1 MATDLVDLLVHS
13 DKPQKSSRVKE
24 LLEKYITGEML
35 GWIPLAGNEFKL
47 QFLSVV
53 VTCIVAQALPSGHGE
68 VASTTIVSI
77 KLDDEVPSTAMERA
91 LAAAEKHGAA
101 ATSATKRALQ
111 QESSR
116 GLDAVGG
123 YNDTI
128 RQLKELVLLPM
139 TNASLFASVG
149 LQLPRGVLLYGPP
162 GTGKSLLA
170 RSLAHEAKATLFVVN
185 GPETLSQYMG
195 ESESAI
201 AGIFAAARALAPS
214 IIFFDEADA
223 VMAGRN
229 VTEGGGSQSATSA
242 RLNLAIAQQ
251 LDALSGHQC
260 IVLAATNRSETIDES
275 LRRPGRFDREVE
287 ILTWCAEMPQWKLS
301 DAVSIILSEYYCMD
315 RLVRRRQC
323 WLVPLPQ
330 SPT

>member
-1 MATDLVDLLVHS
+1 MQSQCYLGIVLYSAVSTSILA

-162 GTGKSLLA
+162 GS
-170 RSLAHEAKATLFVVN
+170 
-185 GPETLSQYMG
+185 
-195 ESESAI
+195 
-201 AGIFAAARALAPS
+201 FAALLEQRTNTFQLLVFSSSIASPNFQARANPCWPDPWHMRPKPLCLS
-214 IIFFDEADA
+214 STGLKRCLSTW
-223 VMAGRN
+223 V
-229 VTEGGGSQSATSA
+229 
-242 RLNLAIAQQ
+242 NLRA
-251 LDALSGHQC
+251 
-260 IVLAATNRSETIDES
+260 
-275 LRRPGRFDREVE
+275 
-287 ILTWCAEMPQWKLS
+287 
-301 DAVSIILSEYYCMD
+301 
-315 RLVRRRQC
+315 
-323 WLVPLPQ
+323 PLPAYLLRHERWLHR
-330 SPT
+330 